1 MQKSIKNMLYNM
13 FFVVPLYRFKWQAC
27 YLKSLLGYQFIY

>member
-13 FFVVPLYRFKWQAC
+13 FFVVSLCRFKWQAS
-27 YLKSLLGYQFIY
+27 YLKSLLGYQLIY